1 MTAFQHRDFV
11 ETWFRRVWHEE
22 DANAIAE
29 MMVSDAHVKGMSR
42 QVVVGA
48 EGFTAFQQALL
59 ALLADVRIEIDRY
72 SEDGDWVT
80 VLFNIRS
87 TCRKT
92 GTTAEFTAQAIA
104 RIEDGRIAE
113 AYNHV
118 DFISMFEQL
127 GMMPEGSFQTLLSG
141 HQLK

>member
-1 MTAFQHRDFV
+1 MAQFQHRDFV
-11 ETWFRRVWHEE
+11 DTWFRRVWHEE
-22 DANAIAE
+22 DAGAISE
-29 MMVSDAHVKGMSR
+29 MMLSDAQVKGMSN

-59 ALLADVRIEIDRY
+59 ALLSDIRIEFDHY

-80 VLFNIRS
+80 VLFNVRAV
-87 TCRKT
+87 CRKS
-92 GTTAEFTAQAIA
+92 GKPAAFTAQAMA
-104 RIEDGRIAE
+104 RIADGQIAE

-127 GMMPEGSFQTLLSG
+127 DLLPEGCFQSLLTG
-141 HQLK
+141 NRLG